1 MKKTIECKC
10 CQLLVFNTPELW
22 NPASAR
28 DSSRCDPFLREAQ
41 RNSITRFGLV
51 VMGLVTLKNA
61 LCAGFVVFLIS
72 GLSCTEA
79 FPHKEIV
86 EQISQAN
93 DILPS
98 FPILNDIREIYLTP
112 LERFHLVATKFSWYP
127 WYKEDATFATDDIHP
142 ICENR
147 SSIDDLPD
155 DLFTQE
161 QRLQGA
167 IILHFLGAIY
177 FFTMLGIVCNNYFI
191 PAVECICEDLKISR
205 DVAAATFMAVSGTIP
220 ELFTNLIS
228 TFITDSPMGLGAI
241 IGSLL
246 YNTLGVAAVCGLAT
260 ISPVQINWFPLG
272 RDCFILFIN
281 SALLTGFIWDGEI
294 AWYEAMVMVICSIL
308 YFIVLFQN
316 PRIERLIKSVVE
328 DRWNCFTGPRYNM
341 TEPEPKRTSAADTQ
355 QRQPPRPSSNS
366 ITPSV
371 ISVKERAA
379 DEANPRLSTPKIEP
393 PKKSPKS
400 LFKIPNDKII
410 MRIWFFYSWPI
421 QFFLRYTVP
430 SPKYH
435 RRWYPLTFIMC
446 IALIGGIAFMVFW
459 MIAIIGYTFYIP
471 ESVMGMTLLAWGSC
485 MPEAVACV
493 LVIRKGI
500 GGMGV
505 SNALGSTS
513 LAILISLGF
522 PWFVRTLVDG
532 EPFNVVSYG
541 VEFTT
546 MTMLLATTL
555 LFTVLALFRFKLRK
569 TSGIIL
575 VGVYAIFVTFAILN
589 EIDIFFASGIYCD

>member
-1 MKKTIECKC
+1 MVRLKCVIFGVILGLAVSPSRAYPHHQEIEKISPENDLMSAIPLMKD
-10 CQLLVFNTPELW
+10 F
-22 NPASAR
+22 
-28 DSSRCDPFLREAQ
+28 
-41 RNSITRFGLV
+41 
-51 VMGLVTLKNA
+51 
-61 LCAGFVVFLIS
+61 
-72 GLSCTEA
+72 
-79 FPHKEIV
+79 
-86 EQISQAN
+86 
-93 DILPS
+93 
-98 FPILNDIREIYLTP
+98 REIYLSP
-112 LERFHLVATKFSWYP
+112 LERFHLEATKSSWYP
-127 WYKEDATFATDDIHP
+127 WHSDKNKFTGADDIHP

-147 SSIDDLPD
+147 TSMDDLPD

-167 IILHFLGAIY
+167 IILHFIGAIY
-177 FFTMLGIVCNNYFI
+177 FFTMLGIVCNNYFL
-191 PAVECICEDLKISR
+191 PAVECICEDLQISR
-205 DVAAATFMAVSGTIP
+205 DVAAATFMAISGTIP

-246 YNTLGVAAVCGLAT
+246 YNTLGVAAVASLAT
-260 ISPVQINWFPLG
+260 IRPVQISWFPLG
-272 RDCFILFIN
+272 RDCLILFIN
-281 SALLTGFIWDGEI
+281 SALLTGFIWDGQI
-294 AWYEAMVMVICSIL
+294 TWYEAMIMVICSVI

-316 PRIERLIKSVVE
+316 RRIERLVRSVVE
-328 DRWNCFTGPRYNM
+328 DKWNCFKHNRDVSDYPKETNAVSS
-341 TEPEPKRTSAADTQ
+341 PEPAIPRLSSISA
-355 QRQPPRPSSNS
+355 
-366 ITPSV
+366 TPSV
-371 ISVKERAA
+371 ISAKAKEAEDR
-379 DEANPRLSTPKIEP
+379 DIPIPKNDPPTKPRKN
-393 PKKSPKS
+393 
-400 LFKIPNDKII
+400 LFKIPDDTLI

-421 QFFLRYTVP
+421 MIFLRYLVP

-435 RRWYPLTFIMC
+435 RKWYPLTFIMC

-471 ESVMGMTLLAWGSC
+471 ESVMGLTLLSWGSC

-493 LVIRKGI
+493 LVVRKGI

-532 EPFNVVSYG
+532 HPFNVVSYG

-555 LFTVLALFRFKLRK
+555 LFSVIALFRFHLRK
-569 TSGIIL
+569 RTGLIL

-589 EIDIFFASGIYCD
+589 EIDIFFASGVYCD